1 MTAFVQYA
9 ASRLLAEM
17 REASYRAYVTRS
29 LQLAPQYQYITT
41 PWLDTVQPT
50 KEQPR
55 DMSADEVIDHVV
67 ARLESL

>member
-1 MTAFVQYA
+1 MDVFVQYV
-9 ASRLLAEM
+9 ASRLLAET
-17 REASYRAYVTRS
+17 RETSYRAYVTKA
-29 LQLAPQYQYITT
+29 LQLAPQMQYLTT
-41 PWLDTVQPT
+41 SWLDTVQST